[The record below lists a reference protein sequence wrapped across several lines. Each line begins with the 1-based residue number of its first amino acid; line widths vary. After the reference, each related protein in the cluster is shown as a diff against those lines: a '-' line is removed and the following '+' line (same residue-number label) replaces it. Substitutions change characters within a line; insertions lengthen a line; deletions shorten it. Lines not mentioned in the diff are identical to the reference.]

1 MELWGPELE
10 CGAGSVGQL
19 VCAHLTVT
27 PCLQCVPCDEYQ
39 KLRTSPVV
47 LSEVCGAGRA
57 GQEVLSA
64 QIRGIAL
71 PHRPKAY
78 LFITVKLR
86 ELESRH
92 SLCVDPWTESELL
105 PDLLEKLAFSFVH
118 GNKEK
123 RKTDPKG

>member
-1 MELWGPELE
+1 MEFGGPELE

-19 VCAHLTVT
+19 VCAQLTVT
-27 PCLQCVPCDEYQ
+27 HSLSAVCVPCDEDQ
-39 KLRTSPVV
+39 KLSPAV
-47 LSEVCGAGRA
+47 LSEVWGAGRA

-78 LFITVKLR
+78 HFVTVKLR

-92 SLCVDPWTESELL
+92 TLCIVPWTE
-105 PDLLEKLAFSFVH
+105 
-118 GNKEK
+118 
-123 RKTDPKG
+123 